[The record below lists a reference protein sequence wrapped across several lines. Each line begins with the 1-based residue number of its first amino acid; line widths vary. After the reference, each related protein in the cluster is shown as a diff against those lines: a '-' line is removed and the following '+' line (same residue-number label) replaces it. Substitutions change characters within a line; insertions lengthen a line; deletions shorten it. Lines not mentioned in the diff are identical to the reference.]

1 MATATPAPLVLSA
14 PVAVERPAIAAGP
27 GRPKRENPFT
37 ALLAPL
43 VADQSLTHSV
53 TVQAKTDSKE
63 VSRCV
68 LDIRQAAKDAGL
80 SACVRAEASD
90 KSTAAKPATVLT
102 YWLRAAIKR
111 PRSQE
116 AIDSTP
122 NTK

>member
-1 MATATPAPLVLSA
+1 MAKETTSFVPV

-37 ALLAPL
+37 ELLAPL

-53 TVQAKTDSKE
+53 TIPAKADSKE

-80 SACVRAEASD
+80 SACVRAENTGTD
-90 KSTAAKPATVLT
+90 AKPAAVLT

-111 PRSQE
+111 PRSAE
-116 AIDSTP
+116 AIASTP